1 MEDFKPIFIVG
12 VGRSGT
18 SLLQSMLNAHKDISF
33 PPETHFIRYY
43 LIKKNKFNNVKD
55 KLLEDENL
63 KKLNIDLIELV
74 NNSSTLRD
82 FYVSLLKKYINLKD
96 KRFVGDKDPKNVESL
111 KVIKENFPNSTII
124 HIYRD
129 PRAVIASRIKAK
141 WSMNRPFWQQLL
153 AYKTQLTYGRD
164 VGGRLF
170 ENYLEIKYEDL
181 LSHPERELSKITK
194 KLGLNFDSGM
204 LEYYKKADEVIVGE
218 EKDWK
223 KNLYRPIMNENIEKW
238 KNELSATQIKT
249 IEVVLEKEMKT
260 LGYENLSNLSQFQKM
275 CNFHI
280 KLFFELM
287 SIVYKAQLN

>member
-1 MEDFKPIFIVG
+1 MDDFKPIFIVG

-43 LIKKNKFNNVKD
+43 LAKNYNFNSVKY
-55 KLLEDENL
+55 KLLEDKNL
-63 KKLNIDLIELV
+63 TKLNIDLVGLV
-74 NNSSTLRD
+74 NASNNLKD
-82 FYVSLLKKYINLKD
+82 FYISLLNSYLNLKD
-96 KRFVGDKDPKNVESL
+96 KRFVGDKDPKNIEHL
-111 KVIKENFPNSTII
+111 KLIKKHFPNSLII

-141 WSMNRPFWQQLL
+141 WSMNKPFWQNLL
-153 AYKTQLTYGRD
+153 AYKAQLTYGRD

-181 LSHPERELSKITK
+181 LNHPERELSKITS
-194 KLGLNFDSGM
+194 KLGLAFDNEM

-218 EKDWK
+218 EKEWK
-223 KNLYRPIMNENIEKW
+223 QNLYRPIMNGNVDKW
-238 KNELSATQIKT
+238 QNELTAHQIKT

-260 LGYENLSNLSQFQKM
+260 LGYKKLSNSPSVQNIS
-275 CNFHI
+275 NFFFKCVIDFMSFIYKI
-280 KLFFELM
+280 KL
-287 SIVYKAQLN
+287 N